1 VGRPQEA
8 TDVTAAEFFRE
19 TRQTFIRWNR
29 KTLRRPMFLFFALV
43 QPIVWFVLF
52 TASFSSIA
60 QLPGF
65 PTDNYVTWFT
75 AAVVIQTVIASSM
88 QSGLGMVTDLE
99 SGFLDKMRVAP
110 IHRSSILFG
119 KLLSDAF
126 RILLQSLIII
136 AIALAY
142 QVNFGTGV
150 VGIVLILVIASLFG
164 IAWSGISNTL
174 AFATKNSEI
183 TTMASLLTTFPLLF
197 LSTAMMPVYFLP
209 AWVQT
214 VAKYN
219 PLSYVA
225 DALHALVIGP
235 SLDSFASSVLGPET
249 GWTVLGYAFLTIL
262 VVGALTLTGASRMFR
277 RTMSA

>member
-1 VGRPQEA
+1 MTVG
-8 TDVTAAEFFRE
+8 EFFRE
-19 TRQTFIRWNR
+19 TRETFLRWNR

-43 QPIVWFVLF
+43 QPIVWFILF
-52 TASFSSIA
+52 TSAFSAIA
-60 QLPGF
+60 NLPGF
-65 PTDNYVTWFT
+65 PTTNYVTWFT

-88 QSGLGMVTDLE
+88 QSGLGMVSDLE

-136 AIALAY
+136 GIALAY

-150 VGIVLILVIASLFG
+150 EGILLILVIAALFG

-174 AFATKNSEI
+174 AFATKNAEV

-197 LSTAMMPVYFLP
+197 LSTAMMPAYLLP

-219 PLSYVA
+219 PLSYIA
-225 DALHALVIGP
+225 DALHALVIAP
-235 SLDSFASSVLGPET
+235 SLSSLVPSVLGPEN
-249 GWTVLGYAFLTIL
+249 GWTVLALAFVTIV

-277 RTMSA
+277 RTMST

>member
-1 VGRPQEA
+1 
-8 TDVTAAEFFRE
+8 VTAAEFLRE
-19 TRQTFIRWNR
+19 TRETFLRWNR

-52 TASFSSIA
+52 SAAFSSFA
-60 QLPGF
+60 DLPGF
-65 PTDNYVTWFT
+65 PTADYVTWFT

-126 RILLQSLIII
+126 RILIQSLIII
-136 AIALAY
+136 AIAFAY
-142 QVNFGTGV
+142 QVNFGTGAA
-150 VGIVLILVIASLFG
+150 GIVLILVIAALFG

-174 AFATKNSEI
+174 AFATKNAEV

-197 LSTAMMPVYFLP
+197 LSTAMVPAAFLP

-219 PLSYVA
+219 PLSYIA
-225 DALHALVIGP
+225 DALHALVIAP
-235 SLDSFASSVLGPET
+235 SLSSPVPSVLGPES
-249 GWTVLGYAFLTIL
+249 GWTVVALAFLTIA
-262 VVGALTLTGASRMFR
+262 VVGALTLAGASRMFR

>member
-1 VGRPQEA
+1 M
-8 TDVTAAEFFRE
+8 TAAEFFRE
-19 TRQTFIRWNR
+19 TRQTFNRWNR

-52 TASFSSIA
+52 TATFASIA
-60 QLPGF
+60 QLSGF
-65 PTDNYVTWFT
+65 PTSNYVTWFT

-88 QSGLGMVTDLE
+88 QSGLGMVSDLE

-126 RILLQSLIII
+126 RILIQSFIII
-136 AIALAY
+136 AIAFAY
-142 QVNFGTGV
+142 QVTFGTGAA
-150 VGIVLILVIASLFG
+150 GIVLTLVIAALFG
-164 IAWSGISNTL
+164 IAWAGISNTL
-174 AFATKNSEI
+174 AFATKNAEV
-183 TTMASLLTTFPLLF
+183 TTMASILTTFPLLF
-197 LSTAMMPVYFLP
+197 LSTAMMPIAFLP
-209 AWVQT
+209 SWVQT

-219 PLSYVA
+219 PISYVA
-225 DALHALVIGP
+225 DAFHVLVLTP
-235 SLDSFASSVLGPET
+235 SWDQLSSPVPNVLGLDIS
-249 GWTVLGYAFLTIL
+249 GWGVLGFAFLTIF